1 MDGLRQDLR
10 FALRMLMKAPSV
22 TAVAVLTLAIAI
34 AATTVVV
41 SEGFWHDVLAG
52 AAPGSTVQL
61 DGVPYTLAGV
71 VPQAVSTGLSIWADA
86 FIALERKI
94 PWTERGQHYLETVG
108 RLKPGVAL
116 VRAQQDLAIAAPRI
130 AAAAKANHLAQIR
143 SLQEFVFGAA
153 RPLLLL
159 LLAAV
164 GLVLLIASVNL
175 ASVVLARATGRMRE
189 FAIRRAMGASGARL
203 AA

>member
-1 MDGLRQDLR
+1 VAGLVFLGC
-10 FALRMLMKAPSV
+10 FLA
-22 TAVAVLTLAIAI
+22 TA
-34 AATTVVV
+34 
-41 SEGFWHDVLAG
+41 S
-52 AAPGSTVQL
+52 
-61 DGVPYTLAGV
+61 
-71 VPQAVSTGLSIWADA
+71 
-86 FIALERKI
+86 
-94 PWTERGQHYLETVG
+94 
-108 RLKPGVAL
+108 

-203 AA
+203 ARQLLVENAVIGILGGALGILLALWGRDLVLQAWPATLPKLASAPLDWRVLAFAALTSIGAGIGIGVLPAVHASRGDVHTDLREGAGASPRGRARSASWR